1 MTNQE
6 VNKIIND
13 IHIMILNGKLE
24 QAWEV
29 YFENEKYIKDWD
41 DYYHLTKALIEAV
54 RDNLIKQQ

>member
-29 YFENEKYIKDWD
+29 YFENEKYIKAWD
-41 DYYHLTKALIEAV
+41 DYFHLTKALIEAA
-54 RDNLIKQQ
+54 RDNLIKR